1 MCGIAGIAGI
11 EHPAQAQPLI
21 EDMTQAI
28 RHRGPDAAG
37 HYVQPGIALGHRRL
51 SIIDLS
57 PSANQP
63 ITDPS
68 GRYTIAYN
76 GEVYN
81 YRTLKAELKDYAF
94 QSDSDT
100 DVILAA
106 YQAWGPACVKRLNG
120 MFAFAIWDAADQR
133 LFLARDRLGIKP
145 LYVHQAAGRLTFAS
159 EVRALLASGQ
169 VPRRLDRASLSQYL
183 RYYSV
188 NAPQTLLADVQ
199 QLPAGHHG
207 LWEQGQWTLTRYWS
221 PTEDAADLGDASY
234 DAVTTQVRHLLQAA
248 VERRLMSDVPF
259 GAFLS
264 GGIDSSAIVAL
275 MATVSDLPV
284 NTFSVVFAEKEFDES
299 PWSDLMAQRYGT
311 QHHRIQLSPGDFLQE
326 LPQALAAMDHPSGD
340 GLNSYVVS
348 QATKRAGFTVA
359 LSGLGGDELF
369 AGYPVFKRYQKL
381 RGLRSFYGVPNGLRS
396 LAGQAVASVYRTHK
410 TARLQ
415 ELIELEQN
423 RFAHLYPVFRKIY
436 NDREIDRLLGQHA
449 PAEAMLQALFSPEDL
464 AAVDQLPSF
473 SQVTVGEISTYT
485 QNVLLR
491 DTDQMSMAHALEV
504 RVPFF
509 DHTLVEYALGIP
521 DALKEPTYPKKLL
534 VDAMGD
540 LLPPELVH
548 RKKMGFVFPWDE
560 WLRGTLR
567 DLCAERMAH
576 LAGRGLFDPAEVQRI
591 WQGFLNQDKEITWIK
606 VWMLVV
612 LETWLAANEV
622 EG

>member
-1 MCGIAGIAGI
+1 MCGIAGIAGLAD
-11 EHPAQAQPLI
+11 PASARPLI
-21 EDMTQAI
+21 AQMTAAI
-28 RHRGPDAAG
+28 AHRGPDADGFFVEAS
-37 HYVQPGIALGHRRL
+37 VALGHRRL

-57 PSANQP
+57 TSANQP
-63 ITDPS
+63 ISDPS
-68 GRYTIAYN
+68 GRYTIVYN

-81 YRTLKAELKDYAF
+81 YRALKAELKDFAF

-106 YQAWGPACVKRLNG
+106 YQAWGAACLERLNG
-120 MFAFAIWDAADQR
+120 MFAFAIWDRDQR
-133 LFLARDRLGIKP
+133 SLFLARDRLGIKP
-145 LYVHQAAGRLTFAS
+145 LYYHEQGEQLVFAS
-159 EVRALLASGQ
+159 EVRALLASGL
-169 VPRRLDRASLSQYL
+169 VPKRMDSASLSEYL

-188 NAPQTLLADVQ
+188 NAPRTLLAGVQ
-199 QLPAGHHG
+199 QMPAGHYALWQHG
-207 LWEQGQWTLTRYWS
+207 ELALTRYWN
-221 PTEDAADLGDASY
+221 PAEAAAEVGDAPY
-234 DAVTTQVRHLLQAA
+234 EVVKDQVRDLLQAA

-275 MATVSDLPV
+275 MATVSEQPI
-284 NTFSVVFAEKEFDES
+284 NTFSIVFDEKQFDES
-299 PWSDLMAQRYGT
+299 PWSSMMAKKYGT
-311 QHHRIQLSPGDFLQE
+311 THHPIKLSPADFLRE

-348 QATKRAGFTVA
+348 QATKRQGFTVA

-381 RGLRSFYGVPNGLRS
+381 TRLRSFYRVPHGWRS
-396 LAGQAVASVYRTHK
+396 LAGQAVATVYRNHK

-415 ELIELEQN
+415 ELIELEHN
-423 RFAHLYPVFRKIY
+423 RFQQLYPIFRKIY
-436 NDREIDRLLGQHA
+436 NDREIDRLLGGHA
-449 PAEAMLQALFSPEDL
+449 PAEAVLQSLFSPADCD
-464 AAVDQLPSF
+464 AIDRLPSF
-473 SQVTVGEISTYT
+473 SQVSIGEVSTYT

-509 DHTLVEYALGIP
+509 DHTLVEYALGVP
-521 DALKEPTYPKKLL
+521 DRLKEPTYPKKLL

-540 LLPPELVH
+540 LLPHDLVH

-560 WLRGTLR
+560 WMRGELKSLCEARMHRLAQR
-567 DLCAERMAH
+567 DL
-576 LAGRGLFDPAEVQRI
+576 FKPAEVQRI
-591 WQGFLNQDKEITWIK
+591 WQGYLARDKQITWIK

-612 LETWLAANEV
+612 LENWMEAN
-622 EG
+622 GIGG

>member
-1 MCGIAGIAGI
+1 MCGIAGIAGLAD
-11 EHPAQAQPLI
+11 PASARPLI
-21 EDMTQAI
+21 AQMTAAI
-28 RHRGPDAAG
+28 AHRGPDADGFFVEAE
-37 HYVQPGIALGHRRL
+37 IALGHRRL

-57 PSANQP
+57 TSANQP
-63 ITDPS
+63 ITDS
-68 GRYTIAYN
+68 GGRYTIVYN

-81 YRTLKAELKDYAF
+81 YRALKAELADFAF

-106 YQAWGPACVKRLNG
+106 YQAWGPACVERLNG
-120 MFAFAIWDAADQR
+120 MFAFAIWDRDQR
-133 LFLARDRLGIKP
+133 SLFLARDRLGIKP
-145 LYVHQAAGRLTFAS
+145 LYYHQREGQLVFAS
-159 EVRALLASGQ
+159 EVRALLASEL
-169 VPRRLDRASLSQYL
+169 VPRRIDRASLSEYL

-188 NAPQTLLADVQ
+188 NAPRTLLHDVQ
-199 QLPAGHHG
+199 QMPAGHHA
-207 LWEQGQWTLTRYWS
+207 LWQHGELTLTRYWN
-221 PTEDAADLGDASY
+221 PAEAATEVGDAPY
-234 DAVTTQVRHLLQAA
+234 EVVKNQVRDLLQAA

-275 MATVSDLPV
+275 MATVSEQPV
-284 NTFSVVFAEKEFDES
+284 NTFSIVFDEQKFDES
-299 PWSDLMAQRYGT
+299 PWSNLMAKKYGT
-311 QHHRIQLSPGDFLQE
+311 THHPIKLSPADFLKE

-348 QATKRAGFTVA
+348 QATKQQGFTVA

-381 RGLRSFYGVPNGLRS
+381 TRLRGFYGVPNGLRS
-396 LAGQAVASVYRTHK
+396 LAGQAVASVYRNHK

-415 ELIELEQN
+415 ELIELAHN
-423 RFAHLYPVFRKIY
+423 RFQQLYPIFRKIY
-436 NDREIDRLLGQHA
+436 NDREIDRLLGNHA
-449 PAEAMLQALFSPEDL
+449 PAEAVLQSLFSPADFEAIDH
-464 AAVDQLPSF
+464 LPSF
-473 SQVTVGEISTYT
+473 SQVSIGEVSTYT

-509 DHTLVEYALGIP
+509 DHTLVEYALGVP
-521 DALKEPTYPKKLL
+521 DNIKEPTYPKKLL

-540 LLPPELVH
+540 LLPHELVH

-560 WLRGTLR
+560 WMRGELKS
-567 DLCAERMAH
+567 LCEARMH
-576 LAGRGLFDPAEVQRI
+576 SLAQRELFKPAEVQRI
-591 WQGFLNQDKEITWIK
+591 WQGYLARDKEITWIK

-612 LETWLAANEV
+612 LENWMEAHGL
-622 EG
+622 GG